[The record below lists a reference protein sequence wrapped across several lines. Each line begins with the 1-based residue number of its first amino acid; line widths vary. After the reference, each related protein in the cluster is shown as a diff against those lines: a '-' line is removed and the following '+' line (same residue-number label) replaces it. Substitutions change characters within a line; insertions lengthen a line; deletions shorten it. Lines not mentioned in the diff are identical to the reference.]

1 MFFQLAVIG
10 PIAGDGLGTA
20 RRCLACYDVARLTN
34 GPACAGFGPGCLG
47 YRPIRIGAA
56 ADAAAGAGTGSTVS
70 PVESRGTSTSAG

>member
-20 RRCLACYDVARLTN
+20 RRCLACYHATRLTN

-47 YRPIRIGAA
+47 YRAINIGAA
-56 ADAAAGAGTGSTVS
+56 SAREDRRHDAHGGQ
-70 PVESRGTSTSAG
+70 R